1 MGFSSKHT
9 VLKVVCYGQK
19 NCLQVC
25 VCTFQPGTLTS
36 LCVCIFNDSGSKK
49 LGGCSLVLVL
59 THSFMLAGK
68 LCNAVACV
76 FWGARIAQW
85 LEGQTPD

>member
-1 MGFSSKHT
+1 M
-9 VLKVVCYGQK
+9 
-19 NCLQVC
+19 
-25 VCTFQPGTLTS
+25 CTFQPGTLTGM
-36 LCVCIFNDSGSKK
+36 CVCIFNDSGSKK

-59 THSFMLAGK
+59 THSFMLAGN